1 MAYEVAMALEIDIP
15 GFGECLIYHIVFDL
29 NGTLA
34 QTGVMR
40 DSTRE
45 RLQVLSQTLALH
57 VITADT
63 HGALDRLIDGSPLRA
78 QRIQGQLGAEEKREL
93 VRAIGAKNTVAV
105 GNGRNDAAM
114 LSEAAIGLVICG
126 AEGVARD
133 ALLAADV
140 LFSDIDDALDSL
152 IQPRRLLATLRG

>member
-1 MAYEVAMALEIDIP
+1 MALSVDIP
-15 GFGECLIYHIVFDL
+15 GFGECLLHHVVFDL

-34 QTGVMR
+34 QDGAMC

-45 RLQVLSQTLALH
+45 RLRTLSQTLALY

-63 HGALDRLIDGSPLRA
+63 HGALDQLIEGLPLHA
-78 QRIQGQLGAEEKREL
+78 QRIQGHLGAEEKREL
-93 VRAIGAKNTVAV
+93 VRSLGAKHTVAI

-114 LSEAAIGLVICG
+114 LSEAAIGVVICG
-126 AEGVARD
+126 SEGMARE
-133 ALLAADV
+133 ALLAADA
-140 LFSDIDDALDSL
+140 LFTDIDDALDSL